1 MYGHCLPAPDSVILL
16 PVMFSNHSW

>member
-1 MYGHCLPAPDSVILL
+1 MYGHSLPAPDSVILL